1 MLFFNRIYAFFRLIL
16 LFIVGCLLANCSSDS
31 SQSLSPWQEKEALG
45 AKYAGRSYLS
55 LPLTQVA
62 QIDNQTGVVN
72 QGDFLTQLSKV
83 RNYSPRLNS
92 THAHTYAKITRWV
105 AAGGNVK
112 DLAAFNIGMQQM
124 AGVDGYQN
132 VLMTG
137 YYIPVFQ
144 ARKQPQGEYQ
154 HPIYALP
161 KNKRFT
167 RAQIYAGALR
177 GQGLE
182 LGYTT
187 MYNVFAMGVQG
198 SGFADFGGGKLAH
211 FAYGGQNGFSYT
223 SVGRLLVEDGEV
235 EKGKMSMQAIKE
247 WGERNPDRFQRLL
260 ERNQSY
266 VFFKH
271 DPTFDVKGAAGVP
284 LVGLASVAVDRNVIP
299 LGSILLVEIP
309 QLDKK
314 GQWTGQH
321 ILHLAVALDVGG
333 AIKGQHLDLYQGI
346 GDEAGHTAGL
356 LKHYGRVWVLQ

>member
-1 MLFFNRIYAFFRLIL
+1 MLFVNQSKFLLRLGL
-16 LFIVGCLLANCSSDS
+16 LLTTTLLLTHCSSDVK
-31 SQSLSPWQEKEALG
+31 QQSPWAEYEALG
-45 AKYAGRSYLS
+45 AKYTGRTHLS
-55 LPLTQVA
+55 LPLTRA
-62 QIDNQTGVVN
+62 YQIDNQSGVVN

-83 RNYSPRLNS
+83 RNYSPRLNEN
-92 THAHTYAKITRWV
+92 HAHTYAKVTSWV
-105 AAGGNVK
+105 AAGGDVK
-112 DLAAFNIGMQQM
+112 DLSSFNINIQQM

-144 ARKQPQGEYQ
+144 ARTTPQGEYQ

-161 KNKRFT
+161 KNRRFT
-167 RAQIYAGALR
+167 RAQIYAGALK

-235 EKGKMSMQAIKE
+235 EKEKMSMQAIKE
-247 WGERNPDRFQRLL
+247 WGEKNPDRFQSLL

-266 VFFKH
+266 VYFKH

-284 LVGLASVAVDRNVIP
+284 LVGLASVAVDRNIIP
-299 LGSILLVEIP
+299 LGSVLLVEIP

-314 GQWTGQH
+314 GRWTGKH
-321 ILHLAVALDVGG
+321 VLHLAVALDVGG

-346 GDEAGHTAGL
+346 GDDAGHTAGL

>member
-1 MLFFNRIYAFFRLIL
+1 MSFFKQSKFVVRVGISLATAL
-16 LFIVGCLLANCSSDS
+16 LLTHCA
-31 SQSLSPWQEKEALG
+31 SQKQPTSPWAEYEALG
-45 AKYAGRSYLS
+45 AKYVGRSHLS

-62 QIDNQTGVVN
+62 QVDNQTGVVN
-72 QGDFLTQLSKV
+72 QGDFLIQLAKV
-83 RNYSPRLNS
+83 RDYSPRLNNA
-92 THAHTYAKITRWV
+92 HASTYANITRWV

-112 DLAAFNIGMQQM
+112 ELANFNLSIQQM
-124 AGVDGYQN
+124 AGTDGYQN

-144 ARKQPQGEYQ
+144 ARTTPQGEYQ

-167 RAQIYAGALR
+167 RAQIYAGALK
-177 GQGLE
+177 GKGLE

-211 FAYGGQNGFSYT
+211 FAYGGQNGFRYT

-235 EKGKMSMQAIKE
+235 EKEKISMQAIKE
-247 WGERNPDRFQRLL
+247 WGEKNPHRFQSLL

-266 VFFKH
+266 VFFKP

-299 LGSILLVEIP
+299 LGSILLVEMP

-314 GQWTGQH
+314 GQWTGKH
-321 ILHLAVALDVGG
+321 ILHLAVLSL
-333 AIKGQHLDLYQGI
+333 IHI
-346 GDEAGHTAGL
+346 
-356 LKHYGRVWVLQ
+356 